1 MAKEAI
7 EPAVESELRAYGVL
21 ADTPRLIALNKIDI
35 PEGRDLADIVRADVA
50 ERGWPVFEV
59 SAVSH
64 EGLRALTFA
73 MADAVRAAR
82 AERAAGAPDRSRIV
96 LRPTAVD
103 DGGFE
108 VRVLANGAFRVLGAR
123 PTRWVRQTDFSND
136 EAVAYLG
143 ERLARLGVEDE
154 LRRLGAVPGCD
165 VLIGSVS
172 NSVVFDWQPS
182 DVAADEPDEEW

>member
-1 MAKEAI
+1 M
-7 EPAVESELRAYGVL
+7 
-21 ADTPRLIALNKIDI
+21 
-35 PEGRDLADIVRADVA
+35 
-50 ERGWPVFEV
+50 
-59 SAVSH
+59 
-64 EGLRALTFA
+64 
-73 MADAVRAAR
+73 
-82 AERAAGAPDRSRIV
+82 
-96 LRPTAVD
+96 
-103 DGGFE
+103 
-108 VRVLANGAFRVLGAR
+108 LGAR